1 MKAYFLPK
9 SAGISPHCLVS
20 HFRILV
26 VYVFSRNHFSARSIS
41 LKSSSVLGSREFRF
55 AFLLLDPT
63 DSIHAVTV
71 NGHIE
76 AFLF

>member
-41 LKSSSVLGSREFRF
+41 LKSSF

>member
-41 LKSSSVLGSREFRF
+41 LKSSSVLGSRGSFVLHF
-55 AFLLLDPT
+55 FCLIQLIAFTLSL
-63 DSIHAVTV
+63 
-71 NGHIE
+71 
-76 AFLF
+76 